1 MKPTNYQ
8 SDCSKPI
15 VNGGNTNS
23 VYIKNVNKLI
33 ETDKKQTKVIRETQ
47 RHRDREIER

>member
-33 ETDKKQTKVIRETQ
+33 ETDKKQTKVIRE
-47 RHRDREIER
+47 RDREIEIER